1 MHLLSPDINF
11 CWFPGNFFR
20 SDILEFL
27 QFVAACKRS
36 SAGVEIFYGTDA
48 PGFYF
53 SRRDRCIVFGCLLA
67 TEASFAME
75 FQLTILNMGDLN

>member
-36 SAGVEIFYGTDA
+36 AEKVEIFYATDA
-48 PGFYF
+48 PGTERSLY
-53 SRRDRCIVFGCLLA
+53 CLSLP
-67 TEASFAME
+67 SCH
-75 FQLTILNMGDLN
+75 